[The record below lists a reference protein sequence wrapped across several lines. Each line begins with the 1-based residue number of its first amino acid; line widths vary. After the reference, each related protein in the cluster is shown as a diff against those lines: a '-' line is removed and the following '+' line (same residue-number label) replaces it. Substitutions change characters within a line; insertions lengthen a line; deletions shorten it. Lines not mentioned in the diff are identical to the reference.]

1 MALPTVGLTGGV
13 ASGKSTVAA
22 AFRSLQVPVCDA
34 DQLAREVVAPGSTAL
49 ATIARTFGQE
59 MLTADGEL
67 NRPAM
72 RKLEGEDATID
83 FEHMCNRLPGIE
95 NVVEG
100 RIRAEFTVT
109 GSERKKAPTTTTTT
123 TTLSEYERGTT
134 NNELSPTWFLPSL

>member
-72 RKLEGEDATID
+72 RKLVFADPKQRQRLEEITHPAIREALLAWRERQSGAYCL
-83 FEHMCNRLPGIE
+83 FEVAILFESGMDPVSYTHLTLPTK
-95 NVVEG
+95 
-100 RIRAEFTVT
+100 RIV
-109 GSERKKAPTTTTTT
+109 
-123 TTLSEYERGTT
+123 
-134 NNELSPTWFLPSL
+134 